1 MILSKLNE
9 DIVSSMKNGN
19 GFRVSTLK
27 GLKASLESNSKDKNP
42 KTELQVVVQY
52 KNMLNKS
59 LDQYVGKFDK
69 MKEIN
74 KEITVVSEYLPKEM
88 TKDEVLSLINE
99 VKSKLGD
106 KANMGVIMKT
116 LKPKTE
122 GRFNGKELSLL
133 VKESLI

>member
-9 DIVSSMKNGN
+9 DIKTSMKSGN

-42 KTELQVVVQY
+42 KTDLQVVIQY
-52 KNMLNKS
+52 KNMLMKA
-59 LDQYVGKFDK
+59 LDQYIGKFDK

-74 KEITVVSEYLPKEM
+74 SEIKVISDYLPKEM
-88 TKDEVLSLINE
+88 TKDEVLKLIRE
-99 VKSKLGD
+99 VKKDLGD
-106 KANMGVIMKT
+106 KVNMGLMMKE

>member
-9 DIVSSMKNGN
+9 DIISSMKSGN

-27 GLKASLESNSKDKNP
+27 GLKSALESNSKDKNP
-42 KTELQVVVQY
+42 KTELQVAVQY
-52 KNMLNKS
+52 KNMLTKA
-59 LDQYVGKFDK
+59 LDQYMGKFDK

-74 KEITVVSEYLPKEM
+74 SELKVISEYLPKEM
-88 TKDEVLSLINE
+88 SVDEVMKLISE
-99 VKSKLGD
+99 VKLELGD
-106 KANMGVIMKT
+106 NVNMGMMMKA

-122 GRFNGKELSLL
+122 GKFNGKELSKL

>member
-9 DIVSSMKNGN
+9 DIKTSMKSGN

-52 KNMLNKS
+52 KNMLTKA

-74 KEITVVSEYLPKEM
+74 SELKVIAEYLPQEM
-88 TKDEVLSLINE
+88 TKDEVLKLINE
-99 VKSKLGD
+99 VKNELGD

-122 GRFNGKELSLL
+122 GRFNGKELSML
-133 VKESLI
+133 VKQSLI